1 MRTVLYLYRTGT
13 IGRHAQRRPRRKS
26 LNLIILVWCLEG
38 ELNPHEVAFDG
49 F

>member
-1 MRTVLYLYRTGT
+1 MTE
-13 IGRHAQRRPRRKS
+13 IGQRNL
-26 LNLIILVWCLEG
+26 LNLLTLVWCREG

>member
-1 MRTVLYLYRTGT
+1 MCTVPKFVPEMAETVRADPSKTT
-13 IGRHAQRRPRRKS
+13 ENKQDR
-26 LNLIILVWCLEG
+26 WCREG